1 MCFSC
6 GKLPESSIS
15 EFLAQLLR
23 VRAARFSPIID
34 LVTSKFVVAMLSITV
49 ENQLSQQLNETLPL
63 PRL

>member
-6 GKLPESSIS
+6 CKLPESSIF

-34 LVTSKFVVAMLSITV
+34 LVLRKFVVAMLSVTV
-49 ENQLSQQLNETLPL
+49 ENQLLQQLNETLPL